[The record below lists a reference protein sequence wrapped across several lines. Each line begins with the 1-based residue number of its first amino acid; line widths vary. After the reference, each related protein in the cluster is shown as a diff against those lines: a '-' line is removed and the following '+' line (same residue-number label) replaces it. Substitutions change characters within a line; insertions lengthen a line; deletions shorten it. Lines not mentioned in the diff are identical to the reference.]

1 VKLILFGPPG
11 AGKGTQARR
20 LMERYGLAHIST
32 GDMLRAAVAA
42 GTGLGRKA
50 KEIMDRGE
58 LVPDGIILDLVR
70 ERLQQPDAQKG
81 FILDGFPRTVA
92 QAEALDRLLAD
103 MGRKIDAVIALDVPD
118 EVLISRIE
126 ARIRETGGARSDD
139 NVETLKRR
147 LEVYHAQTRPL
158 LDYYRTRGLLY
169 VVDGTRSIEKVSQAI
184 EEILTHIRVSAEDRG
199 GPAS

>member
-1 VKLILFGPPG
+1 MNIILFGPPG
-11 AGKGTQARR
+11 AGKGTQAAR
-20 LMERYGLAHIST
+20 LVERYGLAHVST

-42 GTGLGRKA
+42 GTELGRKA
-50 KEIMDRGE
+50 REIMDRGE
-58 LVPDGIILDLVR
+58 LVPDEIILGLVR

-81 FILDGFPRTVA
+81 VVLDGFPRTLA
-92 QAEALDRLLAD
+92 QAEALDALLAE
-103 MGRKIDAVIALDVPD
+103 MGRRIDAVIALDVPD

-126 ARIRETGGARSDD
+126 TRIRETGGARSDD

-158 LDYYRTRGLLY
+158 LDYYRERGLLY
-169 VVDGTRSIEKVSQAI
+169 VVDGTRSIDEVSRAI
-184 EEILTHIRVSAEDRG
+184 EEILARIRASAEDRG